1 MRSKQKVLLYIIGG
15 EFLVLF
21 ILAKLGLKAQT
32 LAASAIGVL
41 LWLLPIEVLL
51 LLVSKDPAKA
61 PALRT
66 VCKFL
71 FWWLI
76 ICYVV
81 IGLLK
86 IFGA

>member
-32 LAASAIGVL
+32 LAGNAIGVL

-51 LLVSKDPAKA
+51 LLVSKDPEKA
-61 PALRT
+61 PALRA

-71 FWWLI
+71 FGWLI

>member
-32 LAASAIGVL
+32 LAGSAIGVL

-61 PALRT
+61 PALRA

-71 FWWLI
+71 FGWLI